1 MPVRNALPYLECSIE
16 SILNQTY
23 GDFEFVIGDD
33 GSTDGS
39 GELLARYAARDPRIR
54 LHLNSGVGFGPA
66 GSSNWVARLAR
77 HDIVARMDA
86 DDISAPQ
93 RLEAQ
98 LRALDADRSAV
109 LVGSAF
115 DCIDPRGRRFRSA
128 ARRPPAATP
137 DTIPPFAH
145 GSIMYRRG
153 PFERIG
159 GYRPNCDFWED
170 LDLYW
175 RLAGFGRLLVLPDVH
190 YSYRCSDGHSR
201 LKADRLRVEQA
212 LDLAARCA
220 RAHLKGRDY
229 EPLLAEHPARGR
241 VAASV
246 FRWIGGL
253 ELRSGQRP
261 FILPSLL
268 RRGSLRFDWETAST
282 FLWGLAAAVAP
293 RRLQA
298 FADALAEAAASRNAH
313 LVPDHVYEWRPRPA
327 GPRAAS
333 ANAL

>member
-1 MPVRNALPYLECSIE
+1 MARR
-16 SILNQTY
+16 
-23 GDFEFVIGDD
+23 
-33 GSTDGS
+33 TDS

-54 LHLNSGVGFGPA
+54 LHLNEGEGLGPA
-66 GSSNWVARLAR
+66 GSSNRVARLAR

-86 DDISAPQ
+86 DDISAPH

-145 GSIMYRRG
+145 GSIIYRRG
-153 PFERIG
+153 PFEQIG

-175 RLAGFGRLLVLPDVH
+175 RLARFGRLLVLPDVH

-220 RAHLKGRDY
+220 RAHLKGKDY
-229 EPLLAEHPARGR
+229 EPLLAENPARRR

-246 FRWIGGL
+246 FRWIGGSRAA
-253 ELRSGQRP
+253 LRPAALQPASRCCGAGKPALRLGDREH
-261 FILPSLL
+261 LP
-268 RRGSLRFDWETAST
+268 RR
-282 FLWGLAAAVAP
+282 LAAAVAP

-313 LVPDHVYEWRPRPA
+313 LVPDHVDEWRPCPAPA
-327 GPRAAS
+327 GGFL